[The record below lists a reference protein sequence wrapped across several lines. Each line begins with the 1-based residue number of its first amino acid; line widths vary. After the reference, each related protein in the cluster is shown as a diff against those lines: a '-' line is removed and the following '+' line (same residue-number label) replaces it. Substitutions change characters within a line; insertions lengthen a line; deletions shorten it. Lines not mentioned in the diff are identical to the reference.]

1 MLTAPLH
8 VREKAWSRLAIDLD
22 LDKLEELSFDIAF
35 SDLKTAA
42 EDILAG
48 KTRGRAIVNLSR

>member
-1 MLTAPLH
+1 VQAPLD
-8 VREKAWSRLAIDLD
+8 VRERAWSRLAIDLD
-22 LDKLEELSFDIAF
+22 LEKLEELSFNIAF